1 MCSICLDDEN
11 KEKVVITECHHS
23 FHKECLD
30 VWLKTNAKSSCPY
43 CRQVI
48 KLTVEPINKTSC
60 NIYIYISER
69 ELNKNFYKMMSGS
82 ANLRYST

>member
-11 KEKVVITECHHS
+11 KNKMVETPCHHF

-30 VWLKTNAKSSCPY
+30 VWLKADTKSSCPY
-43 CRQVI
+43 CRQEI
-48 KLTVEPINKTSC
+48 KLTVEHINETSC
-60 NIYIYISER
+60 NIYISER
-69 ELNKNFYKMMSGS
+69 ELNENFYKMISGS